1 MKLLTIE
8 LGGCFFDGTAEY
20 INEFFGEDIVQKR
33 NIVTVINKK
42 GDKRVE
48 FVLHNRDINYDK
60 MVFLS
65 ENYHQTKET
74 KKRKIKNGNEKQKTK
89 RKKDI
94 K

>member
-33 NIVTVINKK
+33 TIVTVINKK

-74 KKRKIKNGNEKQKTK
+74 KKRKKKNAKSKTCK
-89 RKKDI
+89 
-94 K
+94 

>member
-8 LGGCFFDGTAEY
+8 LGGCFFDGTAEV

-48 FVLHNRDINYDK
+48 FVLHNRDSNYDK
-60 MVFLS
+60 KVFVS
-65 ENYHQTKET
+65 ENYHEIKET
-74 KKRKIKNGNEKQKTK
+74 KKRKDKKNAKSKT
-89 RKKDI
+89 RR
-94 K
+94 

>member
-33 NIVTVINKK
+33 TIVTVINKK

-48 FVLHNRDINYDK
+48 FVLHNPDSDYNYEVKTIESGKD
-60 MVFLS
+60 FS
-65 ENYHQTKET
+65 E
-74 KKRKIKNGNEKQKTK
+74 RS
-89 RKKDI
+89 
-94 K
+94 

>member
-33 NIVTVINKK
+33 TIVTVENKK

-48 FVLHNRDINYDK
+48 FVLHNRDSNY
-60 MVFLS
+60 
-65 ENYHQTKET
+65 ENKIKTIENGKDFSCGEIKET
-74 KKRKIKNGNEKQKTK
+74 KKRKKKNAKSKTFK
-89 RKKDI
+89 
-94 K
+94 

>member
-33 NIVTVINKK
+33 INCNGEKQK
-42 GDKRVE
+42 GRQMRVE

-65 ENYHQTKET
+65 ENYHQLK
-74 KKRKIKNGNEKQKTK
+74 KQKNE
-89 RKKDI
+89 R
-94 K
+94 